1 MMQQQ
6 TTKSPA
12 PLIKEKDILLT
23 ARIVSM
29 IFTPFYLPIL
39 GLAALFIFTYMSILP
54 WQYKLWVLLLS
65 YLLTILLP
73 TLLIRLYRRYQGW
86 TRLELSR
93 RERRMIPYVIT
104 ILCYFFCYYVMSMLR
119 LPQFMANI
127 LMVALIIQIICAI
140 INVWWKISTHTAAIG
155 GVEGSLLAF
164 AVLFDFDPMVW
175 FCILLIIAGMVGS
188 ARIILRSH
196 SLSQVITGFF
206 IGLISSFWIIV

>member
-1 MMQQQ
+1 MQQLE
-6 TTKSPA
+6 TKSPT
-12 PLIKEKDILLT
+12 LFKEKDIILM

-39 GLAALFIFTYMSILP
+39 GLIALFIFTYMSILP
-54 WQYKLWVLLLS
+54 WQYKFWVLLLA
-65 YLLTILLP
+65 YLFTILLP

-86 TRLELSR
+86 TKIDISR

-104 ILCYFFCYYVMSMLR
+104 ILCYFFCYYVMSMQR

-140 INVWWKISTHTAAIG
+140 INVWWKISTHAAAIG

-164 AVLFDFDPMVW
+164 SVFFDFDPILW

-188 ARIILRSH
+188 ARMILHSH
-196 SLSQVITGFF
+196 SLGQVIAGFF